1 MRLIE
6 DTALQDRIE
15 IFDFDSGGAY
25 LSYVVRFGEFVDAAR
40 GRRCCHRLWSPRS
53 AAQGAT

>member
-40 GRRCCHRLWSPRS
+40 GRRCCHRL
-53 AAQGAT
+53 